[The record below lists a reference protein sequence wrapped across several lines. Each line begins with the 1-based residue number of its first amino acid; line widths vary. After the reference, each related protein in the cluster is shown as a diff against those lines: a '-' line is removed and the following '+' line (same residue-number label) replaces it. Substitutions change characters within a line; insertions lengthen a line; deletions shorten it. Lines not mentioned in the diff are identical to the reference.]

1 MIDRFH
7 RVNVIVFVGQGAG
20 NGLIICPLSALCF
33 LFEIMKIKINDTL
46 TFEAAAVVDNLT
58 DESREQVRAA
68 VLQQFGRFEDITLAD
83 FISYTNGDYTPAGI
97 DREHP
102 ENMTVGQY
110 VWLLEFRKFVDLFNK
125 INSGLA
131 VPETADAKK
140 ARKGQKPM
148 TFAEY
153 LLVFCREYFGFHT
166 FDEAAERLTVSD
178 YLTAAKDRYNDAIFK
193 RNMARIEQEKLK
205 QQQRRKL

>member
-1 MIDRFH
+1 MFLP
-7 RVNVIVFVGQGAG
+7 A
-20 NGLIICPLSALCF
+20 LALCF
-33 LFEIMKIKINDTL
+33 VIMKIKINDTL

-58 DESREQVRAA
+58 DESREHVRYA

-97 DREHP
+97 DTEHP

-153 LLVFCREYFGFHT
+153 LLVFCREYFGFKT
-166 FDEAAERLTVSD
+166 FDEAAEKLTVSD
-178 YLTAAKDRYNDAIFK
+178 YLVAAKDRYNAGIF
-193 RNMARIEQEKLK
+193 RYNMAMIEREKAK
-205 QQQRRKL
+205 QQQQRRK

>member
-1 MIDRFH
+1 M
-7 RVNVIVFVGQGAG
+7 NVFLPA
-20 NGLIICPLSALCF
+20 LALCF
-33 LFEIMKIKINDTL
+33 LVSMKIKINDTL

-83 FISYTNGDYTPAGI
+83 FIAYTNGDYTPAGI

-102 ENMTVGQY
+102 ESMTVGQY

-166 FDEAAERLTVSD
+166 FDEAAEKLTVSD
-178 YLTAAKDRYNDAIFK
+178 YLVAAKDRYNAGIF
-193 RNMARIEQEKLK
+193 RYNMAMIEREKAK
-205 QQQRRKL
+205 QQQQRRK

>member
-1 MIDRFH
+1 
-7 RVNVIVFVGQGAG
+7 
-20 NGLIICPLSALCF
+20 
-33 LFEIMKIKINDTL
+33 MKLRLNEHI
-46 TFEAAAVVDNLT
+46 TFDAAAVLENMT

-97 DREHP
+97 DKEHP
-102 ENMTVGQY
+102 ENMTIGQY

-125 INSGLA
+125 INSGLSL
-131 VPETADAKK
+131 PDTADTRKAKT
-140 ARKGQKPM
+140 GQKPM
-148 TFAEY
+148 SFAEY
-153 LLVFCREYFGFHT
+153 LLVFCRDYFGFHT
-166 FDEAAERLTVSD
+166 FDEAAEKLTVSD

>member
-1 MIDRFH
+1 MFLPALWH
-7 RVNVIVFVGQGAG
+7 FV
-20 NGLIICPLSALCF
+20 

-58 DESREQVRAA
+58 DERREQVRAA

-83 FISYTNGDYTPAGI
+83 FIAYTNGDYTPAGI

-153 LLVFCREYFGFHT
+153 LLVFCREYFGFRT

-178 YLTAAKDRYNDAIFK
+178 YLVAAKDRYNAGIF
-193 RNMARIEQEKLK
+193 RYNMAMIEREKAK
-205 QQQRRKL
+205 QQQQRRK

>member
-1 MIDRFH
+1 MS
-7 RVNVIVFVGQGAG
+7 VFART
-20 NGLIICPLSALCF
+20 LALCF
-33 LFEIMKIKINDTL
+33 FSSMKIKINDTL

-68 VLQQFGRFEDITLAD
+68 VLQQFGRFEDITLSD

-97 DREHP
+97 DTEHP
-102 ENMTVGQY
+102 ENMTIGQY

-131 VPETADAKK
+131 IPETADAKK

-153 LLVFCREYFGFHT
+153 LLVFCREYFGFKT
-166 FDEAAERLTVSD
+166 FDEAAEKLTVSD
-178 YLTAAKDRYNDAIFK
+178 YLVAAKDRYNAGIF
-193 RNMARIEQEKLK
+193 RYNMAMIEREKAK
-205 QQQRRKL
+205 QQQQRRK

>member
-1 MIDRFH
+1 
-7 RVNVIVFVGQGAG
+7 
-20 NGLIICPLSALCF
+20 
-33 LFEIMKIKINDTL
+33 MKIKINDTL

-58 DESREQVRAA
+58 DDSREQVRAA
-68 VLQQFGRFEDITLAD
+68 VLQQFGRFEDITLSD

-102 ENMTVGQY
+102 ERMTIGQY

-125 INSGLA
+125 INSGLSI
-131 VPETADAKK
+131 PDTADTRKAKT
-140 ARKGQKPM
+140 GQKPM
-148 TFAEY
+148 SFAEY
-153 LLVFCREYFGFHT
+153 LLVFCRDYFGFHT
-166 FDEAAERLTVSD
+166 FDEAAEKLTVSD